1 MSRFLSPCS
10 QRNACG
16 RLARAIQWLWDGS
29 MDDRVFGNEEVGL
42 GKVVGKAGRV
52 GCFIGDKKRTF
63 HELARFTELSETETE
78 ESRKVKGRALLCGAL
93 FAQEDKEVMADLVKC
108 FENDIQLGT
117 TTLLGTHL
125 VQHVEVS
132 PIVTLFQQSSDMNDV
147 YGMAFLCCC
156 LMKGDGAPRDKK
168 NALLLFERAADNG
181 GALPLFQLGLCDD
194 DDIPFAQN
202 KVKQFELI
210 QQAAEMSDIDAIVEL
225 GHRYVTGQE
234 IETDYKKAT
243 ELFRQAADMGNTG
256 AIVKLGECYKN
267 GRIIPQ
273 DKKKAIQLFRQA
285 TDMGNT
291 NAMVQLGDCYMEGDG
306 ILRDKKKAIEL
317 YQQAADIGNVDAMSK
332 LFNHYMV
339 RGSVPRNKKKA
350 IDSFQCAI
358 DKGNTDAMVELGE
371 LFTKGG
377 PGVPLDKKKAI
388 ELFQRAASLGN
399 KCAILRIGRCYE
411 EGYLVRPD
419 IGKAIEWYQKAAKMG

>member
-1 MSRFLSPCS
+1 MSRFLSLCG
-10 QRNACG
+10 QRRTCG
-16 RLARAIQWLWDGS
+16 RLTRILQWFDTNCH
-29 MDDRVFGNEEVGL
+29 DDVAFGTDEVRL
-42 GKVVGKAGRV
+42 GKAVGMAGNVRFAAEV
-52 GCFIGDKKRTF
+52 ETTLC
-63 HELARFTELSETETE
+63 ELERLRGNNERGTQDPV
-78 ESRKVKGRALLCGAL
+78 KIKGRALVCAGLLAQQNVE
-93 FAQEDKEVMADLVKC
+93 FARDLVKR
-108 FENDIQLGT
+108 FDEITFRFGSMSLHEAETIKRTNASSID
-117 TTLLGTHL
+117 
-125 VQHVEVS
+125 VF
-132 PIVTLFQQSSDMNDV
+132 FQRASDMGDQC
-147 YGMAFLCCC
+147 GMAIIGSRGIKENEVGQERGCE
-156 LMKGDGAPRDKK
+156 
-168 NALLLFERAADNG
+168 LLQRAAGMGDTDAMVN
-181 GALPLFQLGLCDD
+181 LGFCYE
-194 DDIPFAQN
+194 
-202 KVKQFELI
+202 K
-210 QQAAEMSDIDAIVEL
+210 
-225 GHRYVTGQE
+225 GHGV
-234 IETDYKKAT
+234 
-243 ELFRQAADMGNTG
+243 
-256 AIVKLGECYKN
+256 
-267 GRIIPQ
+267 PQ